1 MSHVLRDIPTYKR
14 LGMDPSLEA
23 HNLAEPWVY
32 LRVIHTCPPKY
43 LSIETPRRPFPR
55 LASLG
60 MLRQNSISKLPAG
73 RLLV

>member
-1 MSHVLRDIPTYKR
+1 MSHVLRDIPTDKR
-14 LGMDPSLEA
+14 LGMAPSLEA
-23 HNLAEPWVY
+23 HDLAEPWVY
-32 LRVIHTCPPKY
+32 SRAIRPCPPKY

-55 LASLG
+55 LAS